1 VSLSSSL
8 LFQPLDS
15 TTLPPYTPQILLWN
29 TYFLNAQAMKDESS
43 SKAQSPKKLKPGNLS
58 LHPCDPTLV
67 INYTILASNA
77 ATEVQKT
84 LTLDT
89 SLLTSYDD
97 CIRMAGQLVNQYKFI
112 HESQQSKLEQL
123 LYQLFLRDYEDAT
136 TRVLHGT
143 SPTCGDGTFQATIEE
158 LSTYIEMLYDD
169 KKKAQGT
176 ENIMELARN
185 VINLEALLLDN
196 PTVPRALARVLMD
209 DGSQPK
215 NDVVIYNILWIF
227 WMASNFYELHET
239 LVKEHRV
246 GSLTMQTLASLVPV
260 LASGASVNIDQD
272 GHSRRRFPIQS
283 KLNMRN
289 ICRSLFVGLW
299 LLLNL
304 ARGDALV
311 EEKMTKKGLIQEYLL
326 PLLHSD
332 VQVIHTNLYILSLT
346 FLKRLSVYEEN
357 VQHMAE
363 DRVVARLVSCV
374 WAELPQSN
382 QGTATTFFGRS
393 SDDIEVDG
401 FPAHARGNAKER
413 MTEAALGILYNLAFE
428 PLLRRSIMACGLVPK
443 LVISLKRRKPWQDQC
458 IKLLYLLSY
467 DGFARSQI
475 CEIKRDEED
484 QLTTRD
490 AMSIVK
496 ELIFEFPLP
505 SLKLELAALAINLTL
520 DHDNVEIL
528 CAKAGLRRLMDRV
541 IRHRDPLV
549 LKIIRNVSQWSLA
562 VQASLEDPEKEYNLR
577 NLWPSHIKPLLAML
591 PALAGSASSSGGP
604 ALSSTISGS
613 VMLPPPG
620 SRQPT
625 EPLVL
630 ETIGILANLTPLD
643 LPIGMQWHDFNLA
656 SLLSQEPQQE
666 SPKSLL
672 VYCKEAMLELQS
684 HRDRRPDHNRVTVG
698 DYGNEK
704 YTVDMLLQILL
715 LLQTLALDP
724 VCSEQMS
731 QDIEFLKAMHSIWC
745 DTARIDNELALQ
757 ALVLMYRLYYMSF
770 TSSALRPGL
779 QFHSDV
785 LEALQH
791 PNAEIRQVADKCVEL
806 LFKNESYET
815 IGKVSEPASR
825 SHELLQLRRA
835 RFQAQNPRWCID
847 VGFNA
852 T

>member
-1 VSLSSSL
+1 
-8 LFQPLDS
+8 
-15 TTLPPYTPQILLWN
+15 
-29 TYFLNAQAMKDESS
+29 MKDESS

-58 LHPCDPTLV
+58 LHPLDPALV

-84 LTLDT
+84 LPLDT

-97 CIRMAGQLVNQYKFI
+97 CIRVAGQLVNHYKFI
-112 HESQQSKLEQL
+112 HESQQSKVEQL

-158 LSTYIEMLYDD
+158 LSTYVVMLYDD

-185 VINLEALLLDN
+185 VTNLEALLLDN

-215 NDVVIYNILWIF
+215 NDVVIYNILRIF

-260 LASGASVNIDQD
+260 LANGASVNIDQD

-283 KLNMRN
+283 EFTIRN
-289 ICRSLFVGLW
+289 ICRSLFVGLS

-311 EEKMTKKGLIQEYLL
+311 EEKMTKKGLIKEYLM

-332 VQVIHTNLYILSLT
+332 VQVLHTDLYILCLT

-357 VQHMAE
+357 VQQMAE

-393 SDDIEVDG
+393 SDDIEVN
-401 FPAHARGNAKER
+401 PAHARDNAKGR

-428 PLLRRSIMACGLVPK
+428 PLLRRSIVACGLVPK

-490 AMSIVK
+490 AMSVVK
-496 ELIFEFPLP
+496 ELIFQFPLP
-505 SLKLELAALAINLTL
+505 SLTLELAALAINLTL
-520 DHDNVEIL
+520 YHANVEIL

-541 IRHRDPLV
+541 IRYRDPLV

-562 VQASLEDPEKEYNLR
+562 VQASLADPEKEYNLR

-643 LPIGMQWHDFNLA
+643 LPVGMQWHDFNLTP
-656 SLLSQEPQQE
+656 LQSQEPQQE

-672 VYCKEAMLELQS
+672 VYCKEAMLDLQS
-684 HRDRRPDHNRVTVG
+684 HRDRCPDHNRVTVE

-704 YTVDMLLQILL
+704 YAVDMLLQILL

-731 QDIEFLKAMHSIWC
+731 QDVEFLKAMHLIWC
-745 DTARIDNELALQ
+745 NTARIDNELALQ

-770 TSSALRPGL
+770 TSSASRRGL

-791 PNAEIRQVADKCVEL
+791 PNTEIRQVADKCVEL
-806 LFKNESYET
+806 LFKNEFYET
-815 IGKVSEPASR
+815 IGKVSEPPSR
-825 SHELLQLRRA
+825 SQELLQLRRA
-835 RFQAQNPRWCID
+835 RFQAQNPRWCRD